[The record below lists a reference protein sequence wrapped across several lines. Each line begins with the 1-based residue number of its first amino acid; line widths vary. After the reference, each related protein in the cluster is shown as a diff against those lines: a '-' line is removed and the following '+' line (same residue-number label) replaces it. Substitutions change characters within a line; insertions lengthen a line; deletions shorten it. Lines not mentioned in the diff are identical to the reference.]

1 MRSGPLLFIGFLVAH
16 VRTPVFGLRSHSAEL
31 SCQISARFVAS
42 TPDNYACT
50 LFREGHCHDAADA
63 REGAGDQNNGG
74 YSIQIPG
81 MPLRFSGFADDIEL
95 EAPFLGE
102 RILTTISVRATD
114 ELPAWSA
121 RASCKGPR
129 ANNY

>member
-1 MRSGPLLFIGFLVAH
+1 MSRPYAGIRPPLPQCGAQPPDLGQ
-16 VRTPVFGLRSHSAEL
+16 VRR
-31 SCQISARFVAS
+31 S
-42 TPDNYACT
+42 TPDNYAGT
-50 LFREGHCHDAADA
+50 LFREGHCHDAFDA
-63 REGAGDQNNGG
+63 REGASDQNNVR

-81 MPLRFSGFADDIEL
+81 MPLRFSGFPYDIEL

-102 RILTTISVRATD
+102 HNRRILTTISVRATD

-121 RASCKGPR
+121 RASCKVPR